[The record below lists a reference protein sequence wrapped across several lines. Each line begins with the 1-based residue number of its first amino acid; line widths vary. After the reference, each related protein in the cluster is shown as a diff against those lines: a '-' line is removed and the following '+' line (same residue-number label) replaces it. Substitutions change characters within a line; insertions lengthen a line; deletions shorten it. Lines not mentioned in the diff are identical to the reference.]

1 MSLMSRFPKLNS
13 KISRGILWSL
23 IAMIYIAFRFI
34 YFSEIRLIDWIAS
47 GAMFVMGLFFII
59 EGAKTATNN
68 PK

>member
-13 KISRGILWSL
+13 KISRGLLWSL

-47 GAMFVMGLFFII
+47 GAMLVMGIFSII
-59 EGAKTATNN
+59 EGVKISKNNTN
-68 PK
+68 

>member
-13 KISRGILWSL
+13 KISRGILWSF

-47 GAMFVMGLFFII
+47 GAMLVMGIFSIF
-59 EGAKTATNN
+59 EGAKTAKNN